1 MVKTVEQYLQS
12 KPDASLKEY
21 QDYVKEQTRKDS
33 VETFENLRK
42 CHEWYAQ
49 LAGRY
54 FMINFNGTSFRM
66 VHVDK
71 PMKYKAGERYLTYCI
86 ILDDET
92 CSIERTSMYLN
103 PEWFSCPYDL
113 SSGKGVEEVREMTK
127 DEYDTIVAQYQKIN
141 KLFNEMKLK

>member
-1 MVKTVEQYLQS
+1 MVKTIEQYLQS
-12 KPDASLKEY
+12 NPDASLKEY
-21 QDYVKEQTRKDS
+21 QDYVKEQTRIDS
-33 VETFENLRK
+33 NNAFETLRK

-49 LAGRY
+49 LANRY

-66 VHVDK
+66 VYIDK
-71 PMKYKAGERYLTYCI
+71 PMKYKSGERYLTYCI

-103 PEWFSCPYDL
+103 PEWFACPYDL

-127 DEYDTIVAQYQKIN
+127 DEYDTIILQYQKIN